1 MDCYQM
7 GLFIACDEFSWRCR
21 RWLQS
26 HCPRILVMGCQLPC
40 GASGMVWISPL
51 RGKKCFLF
59 HFCHSHPQSE
69 KQAGAETYKSDS
81 CFLLSQQACTYP
93 CYCTKIPQR
102 AAAPSSKSVSA
113 IQQSLI
119 GFRLS
124 AWQICIHFLAA
135 YGNNLIASVYF

>member
-1 MDCYQM
+1 VTSSAGGAGDGYNPTAHTS
-7 GLFIACDEFSWRCR
+7 LSWVVNSPVVQVG
-21 RWLQS
+21 WYEL
-26 HCPRILVMGCQLPC
+26 G
-40 GASGMVWISPL
+40 PL
-51 RGKKCFLF
+51 RGKKCFLV

-69 KQAGAETYKSDS
+69 KQAGAETYESDS

-124 AWQICIHFLAA
+124 A
-135 YGNNLIASVYF
+135 